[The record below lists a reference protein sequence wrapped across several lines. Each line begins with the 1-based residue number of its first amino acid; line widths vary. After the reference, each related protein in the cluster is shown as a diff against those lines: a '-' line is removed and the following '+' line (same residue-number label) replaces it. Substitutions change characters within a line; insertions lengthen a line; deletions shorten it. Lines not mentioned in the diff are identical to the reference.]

1 MSRLE
6 LLDRVEQVARE
17 TPRRRAYVEAANG
30 RSIDY
35 GALFEQVSALRRI
48 IPAANPGDDFIVI
61 LRCPNQVEYAIWF
74 LAILGAGGSAF
85 CVSTELTH
93 AELRELAIRCG
104 ARAIVAESA
113 AREALKHDIPI
124 SWPIELA
131 LEVAPSAPTPASASP
146 GDLLLAS
153 SGTTGEP
160 KIVRRSAAAIDA
172 VSRNMVEA
180 IGFTADDVVLAA
192 VPLTHSYGVEHGMLA
207 PLWAGSTVQLCDGMD
222 LPVMTRALTQGVT
235 VFPAVPAMIEMLS
248 DVSNGLTE
256 LTRLRIAYSAGAPL
270 PQGVYDGFLRR
281 FGVRVGQLYG
291 MSEIGSITFN
301 HPVGNQ
307 FDPRSVG
314 QPMRDVSIRIL
325 DVGPDR
331 RELPIGEDGE
341 VAIRAPSMLREY
353 VGEKAPLVDG
363 HFRTGDLGRLDATGN
378 LTLTGR
384 VRLLIDTGGMKVN
397 PIEVESVLASHPQ
410 VLECVV
416 VPVKQSQTVQRLCA
430 LIVPRNASSP
440 PSSDSI
446 RTFAKEKLAAYK
458 VPRLVEFRPT
468 LPRTATGKIIRHLLE
483 IA

>member
-1 MSRLE
+1 
-6 LLDRVEQVARE
+6 
-17 TPRRRAYVEAANG
+17 
-30 RSIDY
+30 
-35 GALFEQVSALRRI
+35 
-48 IPAANPGDDFIVI
+48 
-61 LRCPNQVEYAIWF
+61 
-74 LAILGAGGSAF
+74 
-85 CVSTELTH
+85 
-93 AELRELAIRCG
+93 
-104 ARAIVAESA
+104 
-113 AREALKHDIPI
+113 
-124 SWPIELA
+124 
-131 LEVAPSAPTPASASP
+131 
-146 GDLLLAS
+146 
-153 SGTTGEP
+153 
-160 KIVRRSAAAIDA
+160 
-172 VSRNMVEA
+172 
-180 IGFTADDVVLAA
+180 
-192 VPLTHSYGVEHGMLA
+192 
-207 PLWAGSTVQLCDGMD
+207 
-222 LPVMTRALTQGVT
+222 
-235 VFPAVPAMIEMLS
+235 
-248 DVSNGLTE
+248 
-256 LTRLRIAYSAGAPL
+256 RIAYSAGAPL

-384 VRLLIDTGGMKVN
+384 VRLLIDTGGLKVN

-458 VPRLVEFRPT
+458 VPRLIEFRPT